1 MQKNLDVSLQFVL
14 NDEGGYAERENEP
27 GGACNKGISFLVFK
41 EWRVKQG
48 KPVPTFADLKA
59 ITEAEAK
66 EIYAALFAKPLSFDS
81 YPSGLDY
88 VMLNTAVMQG
98 VTGAKQL
105 YDANALMVLLLQCQK
120 KMFDLRCGPFIEG
133 VELTT
138 GMTVAQLIEKLKK
151 LDPKTTVRRGFGPGW
166 SNRIIRVARRCMDM
180 YEKAVPTKAP
190 KPGVASK

>member
-1 MQKNLDVSLQFVL
+1 MQKNLDVSLTYVL

-41 EWRVKQG
+41 EWRKKQG

-66 EIYAALFAKPLSFDS
+66 AIYTALFAKPLSFDS

-98 VTGAKQL
+98 VTGAKDL
-105 YDANALMVLLLQCQK
+105 HKEAASANMLMTLLIQAQK

-133 VELTT
+133 FEFTP
-138 GMTVAQLIEKLKK
+138 GMEVGVLIEKLKK
-151 LDPKTTVRRGFGPGW
+151 LDPKTKIKRGFGPGW
-166 SNRIIRVARRCMDM
+166 SNRLVRVARRCMAM
-180 YEKAVPTKAP
+180 YEKTVRPTTT
-190 KPGVASK
+190 